1 MSAMKEI
8 IKNKYQTMLLR
19 DYLRTAIKNAGF
31 SHSDISKMPTGTKVA
46 LHVTRPG
53 IVIGRKGVG
62 IRELT
67 EKVANDFNFKKST
80 NFRSRDYKT
89 RPISKRHV

>member
-46 LHVTRPG
+46 LHVTELFV
-53 IVIGRKGVG
+53 IV
-62 IRELT
+62 
-67 EKVANDFNFKKST
+67 
-80 NFRSRDYKT
+80 
-89 RPISKRHV
+89 